1 MLAHHGGIIYD
12 NRSSGETMKFRRL
25 ASAILLA
32 GLTFGTT
39 ASQADGLRFFPGLES
54 GFKSEP
60 SLALTAGVM
69 NVTAAND
76 NASFVYGLDFNMN
89 CGLIQTPD
97 NRIRTH
103 LQINRVDDSGVKA
116 TSIELSPRYT
126 VPLGGGFSVGA
137 GPVLGLVMA
146 DNGNNDKNLFGYGAV
161 VGANFR
167 KGIYYSGLDLR
178 YLNTKER
185 DNVEFENWALIAK
198 VGINF

>member
-1 MLAHHGGIIYD
+1 
-12 NRSSGETMKFRRL
+12 MKFRRL
-25 ASAILLA
+25 ASVILLT
-32 GLTFGTT
+32 GLTLGTS
-39 ASQADGLRFFPGLES
+39 ASQAEGLRFLPGLES

-69 NVTAAND
+69 NVTAANE

-103 LQINRVDDSGVKA
+103 LQINRLDDSGVKA
-116 TSIELSPRYT
+116 TSFELSPRYT

-146 DNGNNDKNLFGYGAV
+146 DNGNTDKNLFGYGAV
-161 VGANFR
+161 IGANYR

-178 YLNTKER
+178 YLNTNTR
-185 DNVEFENWALIAK
+185 DNIQFENWALIAK